1 MGEPWA
7 GQVKLWATLDGIVK
21 VAESADVENLGP
33 DDPTGSKN
41 KHNKPK
47 IWSWRTLSWT
57 IQVISWQFNNIKV
70 AKWIWRWT
78 EFRKA
83 RSNRF

>member
-7 GQVKLWATLDGIVK
+7 GQVKLWAILDGIVK

-41 KHNKPK
+41 KNKK
-47 IWSWRTLSWT
+47 LSHLKFGAGEPWAG
-57 IQVISWQFNNIKV
+57 QF
-70 AKWIWRWT
+70 RL
-78 EFRKA
+78 
-83 RSNRF
+83 

>member
-33 DDPTGSKN
+33 DDPTGSKKN
-41 KHNKPK
+41 ITNLKFGAGEP
-47 IWSWRTLSWT
+47 WAG
-57 IQVISWQFNNIKV
+57 QFKL
-70 AKWIWRWT
+70 
-78 EFRKA
+78 
-83 RSNRF
+83 